1 MEKYI
6 YHNKKLINKR
16 KKWRL
21 TIGDAAKALT
31 LSTTQ
36 IKSLENN
43 LDIGFASP
51 KYKLI
56 LLKRYAK
63 FLDIKL
69 EDLIEEKLKSNKEK
83 EDELAIQ
90 DNNLV
95 LKNKINYSV
104 LAIILFGFI
113 IYLFNSDLSKSN
125 DQMPDLNE
133 VSLES
138 ETISIEP
145 KEEEY
150 NEFADNLTENI
161 GSAEKISDNEDE
173 YKESDSQLN
182 EESFAIA
189 DDVVAP
195 TELDSSSEVVA
206 LNSVEDFVCEVG
218 TTPLKSFSTRNPE
231 KSSYYFYIISHDS
244 QKICVVD
251 SLGALKEYDFK
262 KGAKLSHHGSPPF
275 KIQLNPNISEVYFEG
290 WKVNLQDN
298 DYFIQLNPTLTP

>member
-21 TIGDAAKALT
+21 SIGDAAKALT

-69 EDLIEEKLKSNKEK
+69 DLLIEEKDKLISEK
-83 EDELAIQ
+83 ENKLPTQ
-90 DNNLV
+90 KTKSV
-95 LKNKINYSV
+95 LHNKINYSV
-104 LAIILFGFI
+104 LAIILLGFI

-133 VSLES
+133 VSPES
-138 ETISIEP
+138 ETISIEL
-145 KEEEY
+145 KRQ
-150 NEFADNLTENI
+150 NI
-161 GSAEKISDNEDE
+161 LIL
-173 YKESDSQLN
+173 Q
-182 EESFAIA
+182 
-189 DDVVAP
+189 
-195 TELDSSSEVVA
+195 
-206 LNSVEDFVCEVG
+206 
-218 TTPLKSFSTRNPE
+218 
-231 KSSYYFYIISHDS
+231 II
-244 QKICVVD
+244 
-251 SLGALKEYDFK
+251 
-262 KGAKLSHHGSPPF
+262 
-275 KIQLNPNISEVYFEG
+275 
-290 WKVNLQDN
+290 
-298 DYFIQLNPTLTP
+298 

>member
-21 TIGDAAKALT
+21 SIGDAAKALT

-125 DQMPDLNE
+125 DQIPDLNE

-150 NEFADNLTENI
+150 NEFADNLTESI
-161 GSAEKISDNEDE
+161 GSSEQISDNEA
-173 YKESDSQLN
+173 DSQLN
-182 EESFAIA
+182 EESFAPS
-189 DDVVAP
+189 DDEVAL
-195 TELDSSSEVVA
+195 TEPDSPPEVVTF
-206 LNSVEDFVCEVG
+206 NSVEDFVCTVD
-218 TTPLKSFSTRNPE
+218 TASLKSFSTQSPE
-231 KSSYYFYIISHDS
+231 KSSYYFYFISNDS
-244 QKICVVD
+244 QKICVAD
-251 SLGALKEYDFK
+251 SLGALKEYDLK

-275 KIQLNPNISEVYFEG
+275 KIQLNPNISEIYFEG

-298 DYFIQLNPTLTP
+298 DYFIQLNPTLAP

>member
-1 MEKYI
+1 METYT
-6 YHNKKLINKR
+6 YHNKKLVNKR

-21 TIGDAAKALT
+21 SIADAAKALT

-36 IKSLENN
+36 IKSLESNF
-43 LDIGFASP
+43 DIGFASP

-69 EDLIEEKLKSNKEK
+69 ELLIEEKDKLISEK
-83 EDELAIQ
+83 E
-90 DNNLV
+90 
-95 LKNKINYSV
+95 NKLTTQKTNSALHNKVNYSV
-104 LAIILFGFI
+104 LAIVIFGFI
-113 IYLFNSDLSKSN
+113 FYLIDADLPKSN
-125 DQMPDLNE
+125 NQISDLNE
-133 VSLES
+133 VTPDPEA
-138 ETISIEP
+138 TSIDTPEV
-145 KEEEY
+145 EQVEVI
-150 NEFADNLTENI
+150 DNLSKNLD
-161 GSAEKISDNEDE
+161 GSEKVSTNDDGYN
-173 YKESDSQLN
+173 ESDSQLN
-182 EESFAIA
+182 EESFATS
-189 DDVVAP
+189 DDEVAL
-195 TELDSSSEVVA
+195 TEPDSPPEVVA

>member
-21 TIGDAAKALT
+21 SIGDAAKALT
-31 LSTTQ
+31 LSATQ

-95 LKNKINYSV
+95 LKNKLNYSV

-125 DQMPDLNE
+125 DQIPDLNE

-145 KEEEY
+145 KEEY
-150 NEFADNLTENI
+150 NEFADNLTESI
-161 GSAEKISDNEDE
+161 GSSEQISDNEA
-173 YKESDSQLN
+173 DSQLN
-182 EESFAIA
+182 DEASTMA
-189 DDVVAP
+189 DDVVAS
-195 TELDSSSEVVA
+195 TEPDSPPEVVTF
-206 LNSVEDFVCEVG
+206 NSVEDFVCTVD
-218 TTPLKSFSTRNPE
+218 TAPLKSFSTQSPE
-231 KSSYYFYIISHDS
+231 KSSYYFYFISNDS
-244 QKICVVD
+244 QKICVAD
-251 SLGALKEYDFK
+251 SLGALKEYDLK

-275 KIQLNPNISEVYFEG
+275 KIQLNPNISEIYFEG

-298 DYFIQLNPTLTP
+298 DYFIQLNPTLAP

>member
-21 TIGDAAKALT
+21 SIGDAAKALT

-69 EDLIEEKLKSNKEK
+69 EDLIEEKPKSSKEK
-83 EDELAIQ
+83 EDELALQ
-90 DNNLV
+90 DNNLT
-95 LKNKINYSV
+95 LHNKINYSV
-104 LAIILFGFI
+104 LTIILLGFI
-113 IYLFNSDLSKSN
+113 IYLFNSDLFKSN
-125 DQMPDLNE
+125 DQIPDLNE

-150 NEFADNLTENI
+150 NEFADNLTESI
-161 GSAEKISDNEDE
+161 GSSEQISDNEA
-173 YKESDSQLN
+173 DSQLN
-182 EESFAIA
+182 EESFAPS
-189 DDVVAP
+189 DDEVAL
-195 TELDSSSEVVA
+195 TEPDSPPEVVTF
-206 LNSVEDFVCEVG
+206 NSVEDFLCTVD
-218 TTPLKSFSTRNPE
+218 TAPLKSFSTQNPE
-231 KSSYYFYIISHDS
+231 KSSYYFYFISYDS

-251 SLGALKEYDFK
+251 SLGALKEYDLK

-275 KIQLNPNISEVYFEG
+275 KIQLNPNISEIYFEG

-298 DYFIQLNPTLTP
+298 DYFIQLNPTLVP

>member
-21 TIGDAAKALT
+21 SIGDAAKALT

-69 EDLIEEKLKSNKEK
+69 EDLIEEKPKSIKEK
-83 EDELAIQ
+83 EDELALQ
-90 DNNLV
+90 DNNLA
-95 LKNKINYSV
+95 LHNKINYSV

-125 DQMPDLNE
+125 DQIPDLNE
-133 VSLES
+133 VSPEP
-138 ETISIEP
+138 ETISIETQ
-145 KEEEY
+145 KEEY
-150 NEFADNLTENI
+150 IEFADNLTESI
-161 GSAEKISDNEDE
+161 GSVRKN
-173 YKESDSQLN
+173 
-182 EESFAIA
+182 F
-189 DDVVAP
+189 
-195 TELDSSSEVVA
+195 
-206 LNSVEDFVCEVG
+206 C
-218 TTPLKSFSTRNPE
+218 
-231 KSSYYFYIISHDS
+231 
-244 QKICVVD
+244 
-251 SLGALKEYDFK
+251 
-262 KGAKLSHHGSPPF
+262 
-275 KIQLNPNISEVYFEG
+275 
-290 WKVNLQDN
+290 
-298 DYFIQLNPTLTP
+298 

>member
-21 TIGDAAKALT
+21 SIGDAAKALT

-69 EDLIEEKLKSNKEK
+69 EDLIEEKPKSSKEK
-83 EDELAIQ
+83 EDELALQ
-90 DNNLV
+90 DNNLT
-95 LKNKINYSV
+95 LHNKINYSV
-104 LAIILFGFI
+104 LTIILLGFI

-145 KEEEY
+145 KEEY
-150 NEFADNLTENI
+150 NEFADNLTESI
-161 GSAEKISDNEDE
+161 GSSEQISDNEA
-173 YKESDSQLN
+173 DSQLN
-182 EESFAIA
+182 EESFAPP
-189 DDVVAP
+189 DDEVAL
-195 TELDSSSEVVA
+195 TEPDSPPEVVTF
-206 LNSVEDFVCEVG
+206 NSVEDFICTVD
-218 TTPLKSFSTRNPE
+218 TAPLKSFSTQNPE
-231 KSSYYFYIISHDS
+231 KSSYYFYFISYDS

-251 SLGALKEYDFK
+251 SLGALKEYDLK

-275 KIQLNPNISEVYFEG
+275 KIQLNPNISEIYFEG
-290 WKVNLQDN
+290 WKVNLQDT
-298 DYFIQLNPTLTP
+298 DYFIKLNPTLTP

>member
-21 TIGDAAKALT
+21 SIGDAAKALT

-69 EDLIEEKLKSNKEK
+69 DLLIEEKDKLISEK
-83 EDELAIQ
+83 ENKLPTQKTKSSLYNKVNYSILAI
-90 DNNLV
+90 V
-95 LKNKINYSV
+95 I
-104 LAIILFGFI
+104 FGFI
-113 IYLFNSDLSKSN
+113 FYLFDADLSKSN
-125 DQMPDLNE
+125 NQMPDLNE

-138 ETISIEP
+138 ETISLEP

-150 NEFADNLTENI
+150 NEFADNLTESI
-161 GSAEKISDNEDE
+161 GSSEQISDNEA
-173 YKESDSQLN
+173 DSQLN
-182 EESFAIA
+182 EESFAPS
-189 DDVVAP
+189 DDEVAL
-195 TELDSSSEVVA
+195 TEPDSPPEVVTF
-206 LNSVEDFVCEVG
+206 NSVEDFVCTVD
-218 TTPLKSFSTRNPE
+218 TAPLKSFSTQNPE
-231 KSSYYFYIISHDS
+231 KSSYYFYFISYDS

-251 SLGALKEYDFK
+251 SLGALKEYDLK

-275 KIQLNPNISEVYFEG
+275 KIQLNPNISEIYFEG
-290 WKVNLQDN
+290 WKVNLQDT
-298 DYFIQLNPTLTP
+298 DYFIKLNPTLTP

>member
-21 TIGDAAKALT
+21 SIGDAAQALT

-69 EDLIEEKLKSNKEK
+69 EDLIEEKPKSSKEK
-83 EDELAIQ
+83 EDELALQ
-90 DNNLV
+90 DNNLT
-95 LKNKINYSV
+95 LHNKINYSV

-113 IYLFNSDLSKSN
+113 IYLFNSDLSRSN

-138 ETISIEP
+138 ETISIES

-150 NEFADNLTENI
+150 NEFADNLTESI
-161 GSAEKISDNEDE
+161 GSSEQISDNEA
-173 YKESDSQLN
+173 DSQLN
-182 EESFAIA
+182 EESFAPS
-189 DDVVAP
+189 DDEVAL
-195 TELDSSSEVVA
+195 TEPDSPPEVVTF
-206 LNSVEDFVCEVG
+206 NSVEDFVCTVD
-218 TTPLKSFSTRNPE
+218 TAPLKSFSTQNPE
-231 KSSYYFYIISHDS
+231 KSSYYFYFISYDS
-244 QKICVVD
+244 QKICVAD
-251 SLGALKEYDFK
+251 SLGALKEYDLK

-275 KIQLNPNISEVYFEG
+275 KIQLNPNISEIYFEG

-298 DYFIQLNPTLTP
+298 DYFIQLNPTLAP

>member
-21 TIGDAAKALT
+21 SIGDAAKALT

-90 DNNLV
+90 DNNLA

-138 ETISIEP
+138 ETISIES

-150 NEFADNLTENI
+150 NEFADNLTESI
-161 GSAEKISDNEDE
+161 GSSEQISDNEA
-173 YKESDSQLN
+173 DSQLN
-182 EESFAIA
+182 EESFAPS
-189 DDVVAP
+189 DDEVAL
-195 TELDSSSEVVA
+195 TEPDSPPEVVTF
-206 LNSVEDFVCEVG
+206 NSVEDFVCTVD
-218 TTPLKSFSTRNPE
+218 TASLKSFSTQNPE
-231 KSSYYFYIISHDS
+231 KSSYYFYFISYDS

-251 SLGALKEYDFK
+251 SLGALKEYDLK

-275 KIQLNPNISEVYFEG
+275 KIQLNPNISEIYFEG
-290 WKVNLQDN
+290 WKVNLQDT
-298 DYFIQLNPTLTP
+298 DYFIKLNPTLTP

>member
-21 TIGDAAKALT
+21 SIGDAAKALT

-95 LKNKINYSV
+95 LKNKLNYSV

-113 IYLFNSDLSKSN
+113 IYLFNSDLFKSN

-138 ETISIEP
+138 ETISIES

-150 NEFADNLTENI
+150 NEFADNLTESI
-161 GSAEKISDNEDE
+161 GSSEQISDNEA
-173 YKESDSQLN
+173 DSQLN
-182 EESFAIA
+182 EESFAPS
-189 DDVVAP
+189 DDEVAL
-195 TELDSSSEVVA
+195 TEPDSPPEVVTF
-206 LNSVEDFVCEVG
+206 NSVEDFVCTVD
-218 TTPLKSFSTRNPE
+218 TASLKSFSTQSPE
-231 KSSYYFYIISHDS
+231 KSSYYFYLISNDS
-244 QKICVVD
+244 QKICVAD
-251 SLGALKEYDFK
+251 SLGALKEYDLK

-275 KIQLNPNISEVYFEG
+275 KIQLNPNISEIYFEG
-290 WKVNLQDN
+290 WKVNLQDT
-298 DYFIQLNPTLTP
+298 DYFIKLNPTLTP

>member
-21 TIGDAAKALT
+21 SIGDAAKALT

-138 ETISIEP
+138 ETISIES

-150 NEFADNLTENI
+150 NEFADNLTESI
-161 GSAEKISDNEDE
+161 GSSEQISDNEA
-173 YKESDSQLN
+173 DSQLN
-182 EESFAIA
+182 EESFAPS
-189 DDVVAP
+189 DDEVAL
-195 TELDSSSEVVA
+195 TEPDSPPEVVTF
-206 LNSVEDFVCEVG
+206 NSVEDFVCTVD
-218 TTPLKSFSTRNPE
+218 TASLKLFSTQSPE
-231 KSSYYFYIISHDS
+231 KSSYYFYFISNDS
-244 QKICVVD
+244 QKICVAD
-251 SLGALKEYDFK
+251 SLGALKEYDLK

-275 KIQLNPNISEVYFEG
+275 KIQLNPNISEIYFEG
-290 WKVNLQDN
+290 WKVNLQDT
-298 DYFIQLNPTLTP
+298 DYFIKLNPTLTP